1 MKWEIKAQ
9 GEPAGEA
16 DIYINDFI
24 GDWIDSH
31 WDFGVTSKGFLDE
44 LNRLPESIK
53 NVRLHI
59 TSPGGDVSAANHI
72 ANIIRDQ
79 QTTKGRTF
87 EALIEGAAWSAATI
101 ITSACNPTRIAD
113 NGLMMIHNPWTIVLG
128 DAAELRKQADVMDK
142 FRDSIVAA
150 YQWKTPLEEKEII
163 EMMDSEFWMDAD
175 EAIEFGFADS
185 KIEGFRA
192 AAALDAAMLAKAPKI
207 PEEYQERVNA
217 LIKPA
222 PTAVVIPVAAAP
234 DAGAIAAKIIEDTR
248 AAALEITELCK
259 AAGVADQAGD
269 FLAGGKTPDEVRE
282 RLKDAGEI
290 RSACVAARLPDRANR
305 YIKAGFALDE
315 VRADLLEILKAR
327 DIDIDNKLPT
337 TERSAALPSLNV
349 SAIYARLRQ
358 PLFAKK

>member
-9 GEPAGEA
+9 GEAEA

-31 WDFGVTSKGFLDE
+31 WDFGVTSKGFLEE
-44 LNRLPESIK
+44 LNRLPESVK

-59 TSPGGDVSAANHI
+59 NSPGGDVSAANHI

-79 QTTKGRTF
+79 QANKGRVF

-101 ITSACNPTRIAD
+101 ITSACNPTKIAD

-142 FRDSIVAA
+142 FRASIIAA
-150 YQWKTPLEEKEII
+150 YQWKTPLEENEII

-192 AAALDAAMLAKAPKI
+192 AASFDADMLARAPAI
-207 PEEYQERVNA
+207 PEEYRERVNA
-217 LIKPA
+217 LIKAAPA
-222 PTAVVIPVAAAP
+222 AIVIPVAAA
-234 DAGAIAAKIIEDTR
+234 AAAEIVVENLR
-248 AAALEITELCK
+248 AAALAITELCK
-259 AAGVADQAGD
+259 AAGVAEMAGD
-269 FLAGGKTPDEVRE
+269 FIAAGKTPDEVRAH
-282 RLKDAGEI
+282 LKDAGEI
-290 RSACVAARLPDRANR
+290 RSACVAAKLPDRANR
-305 YIKAGFALDE
+305 YIKAGFSLDE
-315 VRADLLEILKAR
+315 TRADLLEIVNAQH
-327 DIDIDNKLPT
+327 IEINNKLPV
-337 TERSAALPSLNV
+337 TERSAEAVKLLTN
-349 SAIYARLRQ
+349 AELYAQRNRRR
-358 PLFAKK
+358 